1 MRTGWLGPA
10 LLLVAC
16 AGSLPSDPSS
26 SPPPSDVV
34 QVEALDGDS
43 LRDGSGADY
52 RLIGI
57 NAPDVGECLADE
69 AAARL
74 AELVAGG
81 VSLVG
86 DVEPTDQFGRELIY
100 AYADDLVN
108 RTLVAE
114 GLAVAIHSHPNS
126 RFTSEFFTAMEE
138 AVESR
143 RGVWNPE
150 ACGTGPFPAIA
161 IVHVEG
167 DPPGPDEEDLEGES
181 IELANHG
188 DTPLDLTGWTLRD
201 ESTRNRYSFPSGFTL
216 DPGQRVTITSGTG
229 PLGFGTG
236 TPIWNNSGDTA
247 FLIDPDGRFVT
258 FRAVEG
264 RAASAGD

>member
-1 MRTGWLGPA
+1 VRAGWLGLA
-10 LLLVAC
+10 VLLGAC
-16 AGSLPSDPSS
+16 APVPEAGPLPEPSDLA
-26 SPPPSDVV
+26 

-43 LRDGSGADY
+43 LRDRSGTDY

-86 DVEPTDQFGRELIY
+86 DVEPTDQFGRKLVY
-100 AYADDLVN
+100 AYAGDLVN
-108 RTLVAE
+108 RTLVSE
-114 GLAVAIHSHPNS
+114 GLAVPIHSDPNS
-126 RFTSEFFTAMEE
+126 RFTSAFFAAMEE
-138 AVESR
+138 AVENR

-150 ACGTGPFPAIA
+150 ACGTGPLPAIA
-161 IVHVEG
+161 IVHIEG
-167 DPPGPDEEDLEGES
+167 DPPGPDEEDLEGEYV
-181 IELANHG
+181 ELANHG
-188 DTPLDLTGWTLRD
+188 DAPLDLTGWTLRD

-236 TPIWNNSGDTA
+236 SPIWNNSGDTA
-247 FLIDPDGRFVT
+247 FLIDQDGRFVA
-258 FRAVEG
+258 FHRVEG
-264 RAASAGD
+264 RAAAPGN